1 MPKNKISFTYQ
12 GVTYKTSDKTA
23 LRMLERGNA
32 AGAAKRL
39 AGQSSG
45 AKYIRRE
52 ERRSTGKTPKNIG
65 NYINRELQKNG
76 GGSFKQAAQAKK
88 TRADTQRELDFGL
101 VNNPQALLNSVPGE
115 LSAQLEQLAADYASR
130 YKPGDSLQYNQ
141 AAKDLINN
149 YYREHGD
156 PNNQWQQMER
166 ERAISILEQVED
178 AYKLKK
184 LRRR

>member
-1 MPKNKISFTYQ
+1 MPRNKVTFTYH

-52 ERRSTGKTPKNIG
+52 ARRGTGKVPKDIG
-65 NYINRELQKNG
+65 GYINRELQKTG

-88 TRADTQRELDFGL
+88 TRADEAIAQNFAL
-101 VNNPQALLNSVPGE
+101 VNIPQALLNSVPGE
-115 LSAQLEQLAADYASR
+115 LSAQLEQLANDYAER
-130 YKPGDSLQYNQ
+130 YRIGDSMRFNQ

-149 YYREHGD
+149 YYKEHGD
-156 PNNQWQQMER
+156 PNNQGQQMER

-184 LRRR
+184 RRG

>member
-1 MPKNKISFTYQ
+1 M
-12 GVTYKTSDKTA
+12 
-23 LRMLERGNA
+23 
-32 AGAAKRL
+32 
-39 AGQSSG
+39 
-45 AKYIRRE
+45 
-52 ERRSTGKTPKNIG
+52 
-65 NYINRELQKNG
+65 
-76 GGSFKQAAQAKK
+76 
-88 TRADTQRELDFGL
+88 
-101 VNNPQALLNSVPGE
+101 NNPQALLNSVPGE

-178 AYKLKK
+178 AYKLKQ
-184 LRRR
+184 LRGVTK

>member
-1 MPKNKISFTYQ
+1 MPKNKTTFVYK

-52 ERRSTGKTPKNIG
+52 VRRGTGKTPKNIG
-65 NYINRELQKNG
+65 DYINRELQKTG

-88 TRADTQRELDFGL
+88 TRADEARAQNFAL
-101 VNNPQALLNSVPGE
+101 VNTPQALLNSVPGE
-115 LSAQLEQLAADYASR
+115 LSAQLEQLANDYAER
-130 YKPGDSLQYNQ
+130 YRIGDSLRFNQ

-149 YYREHGD
+149 YYKEHGD

-184 LRRR
+184 LRG